1 MKEGLFV
8 FNDLD
13 SNMAVFLG
21 VEGFDDLSERPLS
34 YERIDLVAVKK
45 LLAVLDDVVVVLVV
59 EAVVVNF
66 LLFLRPPVKTNCKQ
80 TRSQTFLHT

>member
-21 VEGFDDLSERPLS
+21 VEGLDDLPERPLP
-34 YERIDLVAVKK
+34 YERVDLVAVKK

-66 LLFLRPPVKTNCKQ
+66 LLFLRPPVKTNCKH
-80 TRSQTFLHT
+80 TRS

>member
-13 SNMAVFLG
+13 SNMAVFLS
-21 VEGFDDLSERPLS
+21 VEGLDDLSERPLS
-34 YERIDLVAVKK
+34 YKRIDLVAVKK

-66 LLFLRPPVKTNCKQ
+66 LLFLRPPVKTNCK
-80 TRSQTFLHT
+80 